1 MPLLE
6 LSPSDQYLIASGDT
20 PLLEVWEA
28 LPLGLFPPFPPV
40 ELPGGLNG
48 LLQRGGFGQTFFFG
62 AEVLGLTL
70 KTPQGRT
77 VQAGGRVVKNVQG
90 YDLVRPFVGS
100 FGALGEAVSVTLRL
114 RPGRASVFLRRP
126 LEPTPEAPSGWP
138 PGYLRERTPPEVGVQ
153 PRFLWQHESTLFAFH
168 FGHPK
173 EVERFRQAFGGEVM
187 ASPVDYSRLF
197 PHGMGVGVGPLRDL
211 RFSWADG
218 GAKPPLPPVFQKL
231 ASAL

>member
-40 ELPGGLNG
+40 ELPGGLNS

-100 FGALGEAVSVTLRL
+100 FGALGEAISVTLRL

-126 LEPTPEAPSGWP
+126 LEAPSGWP
-138 PGYLRERTPPEVGVQ
+138 PVLDVQ
-153 PRFLWQHESTLFAFH
+153 PRFLWQHQSTLFAFH

-187 ASPVDYSRLF
+187 DSPVDYSRLF

>member
-77 VQAGGRVVKNVQG
+77 VQAGGQVVKNVQG

-114 RPGRASVFLRRP
+114 RPGRASV
-126 LEPTPEAPSGWP
+126 
-138 PGYLRERTPPEVGVQ
+138 
-153 PRFLWQHESTLFAFH
+153 LFAKAARA
-168 FGHPK
+168 HPRSAQRLATQLSPRK
-173 EVERFRQAFGGEVM
+173 DATGSGRSTPFSLATRKHPFR
-187 ASPVDYSRLF
+187 L
-197 PHGMGVGVGPLRDL
+197 PLR
-211 RFSWADG
+211 SPQG
-218 GAKPPLPPVFQKL
+218 GR
-231 ASAL
+231 ALSPGFRRRGYG